1 MSSKGPTLGP
11 YHLIR
16 TIGEGEFGKVKL
28 ATHSQTGQEV
38 AIKLCKKSQVVAT
51 PNGYT
56 KLMREISTLKMVK
69 SHPFII
75 TLIEVIETDSYIAI
89 VMELAKG
96 GELFEHILTQRVL
109 DEIESRKLFAQIICA
124 VGFIHSIGIVHRDLK
139 LENILLDG
147 EQNVL
152 VTDFGF
158 ANRSLGPD
166 GFLQTSCGSP
176 CYAAPEL
183 VTTDGYVGESADIW
197 KNPDGDNINLLYNY
211 IMETKLEFPEY
222 VPQDCQALI
231 NRILVPDPKYRA
243 NMAEIM
249 NHVWLAPVKHIFEQ
263 EMERRQLIGQ
273 IQVTGPGFTA
283 NPNEP
288 QPLSTNTPAPSISQ
302 PTEAPPTTFA
312 KVNALS
318 SIEESSLS
326 APTMPSVKS
335 EKSNDHFKIA
345 PMEITPSPT

>member
-1 MSSKGPTLGP
+1 MSVSGPALGP

-28 ATHSQTGQEV
+28 ATHSQTGREV
-38 AIKLCKKSQVVAT
+38 AIKLCKKSQVIAT

-69 SHPFII
+69 SHPYII
-75 TLIEVIETDSYIAI
+75 SLIEVIETDAYIAI

-96 GELFEHILTQRVL
+96 GELFEHILTNRCL
-109 DEIESRKLFAQIICA
+109 NEDESRKLFAQIICA

-166 GFLQTSCGSP
+166 GFLRTSCGSP

-183 VTTDGYVGESADIW
+183 VTSDGYVGESADIW
-197 KNPDGDNINLLYNY
+197 SCGVILFSMIAGYLPYDDDPENPDGDNINLLYNY
-211 IMETKLEFPEY
+211 ILETKLEYPDH
-222 VPQDCQALI
+222 VPIDCQKLI
-231 NRILVPDPKYRA
+231 NRILVPDPQYRA
-243 NMAEIM
+243 NMDEIM
-249 NHVWLAPVKHIFEQ
+249 GHVWLAPVRHYFQ
-263 EMERRQLIGQ
+263 EEIERRK
-273 IQVTGPGFTA
+273 VTF
-283 NPNEP
+283 
-288 QPLSTNTPAPSISQ
+288 
-302 PTEAPPTTFA
+302 
-312 KVNALS
+312 
-318 SIEESSLS
+318 
-326 APTMPSVKS
+326 
-335 EKSNDHFKIA
+335 IA
-345 PMEITPSPT
+345 I